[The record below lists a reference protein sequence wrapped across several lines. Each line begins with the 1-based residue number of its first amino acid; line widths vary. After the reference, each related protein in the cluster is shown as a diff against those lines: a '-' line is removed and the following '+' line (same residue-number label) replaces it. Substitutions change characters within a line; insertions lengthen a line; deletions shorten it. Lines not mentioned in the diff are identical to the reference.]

1 MVSLQPKFREEQV
14 AIITSFIRH
23 HLEDSGANGLVVG
36 MSGGV
41 DSSLVAKLCVE
52 AVGRD
57 KVVGVWSGEGPAEAP
72 DHDDARDWARAL
84 GISLRTYDIAPLV
97 ASFGHGLEIKGTSR
111 VALGNVKA
119 RVRMIILYYIANT
132 EGRLV
137 MGTGNKSEIAMGYFT
152 VFGDGGA
159 DFLPIGDL
167 YKTQVREMA
176 SFLGLPKRI
185 IDKVPTAGLWPGQT
199 DEGELGMRPASP
211 HRRRFR
217 PPPPR
222 GLPRTAAVG
231 GASRRGARP
240 SIPWRT
246 DGAGR
251 AGPRAPE
258 ARLHRTWSQTR
269 SPESGLPLG
278 STNLGGGRAASS

>member
-23 HLEDSGANGLVVG
+23 HLKDSGANGLVVG
-36 MSGGV
+36 LSGGV

-199 DEGELGMRPASP
+199 DEGELGIAYADLDRVLLGIELHLTPEEVAAQSGVP
-211 HRRRFR
+211 LAKVHDVEAVVARSVHKRKTPLIPKIGIRTF
-217 PPPPR
+217 
-222 GLPRTAAVG
+222 GLD
-231 GASRRGARP
+231 
-240 SIPWRT
+240 WR
-246 DGAGR
+246 
-251 AGPRAPE
+251 E
-258 ARLHRTWSQTR
+258 
-269 SPESGLPLG
+269 
-278 STNLGGGRAASS
+278 